1 MAELHPPTLA
11 SPPATSAVV
20 AESRSYAE
28 WGAVFAGAIGAL
40 ALSFLLLTF
49 GSAVGL
55 SIISPWSQAGA
66 SSTTLG
72 IMTGLWFMVVE
83 IASFAAGG
91 YLAGRMRSKRGD
103 AVAEEGEFRD
113 GAHGFLAWALAVVL
127 GAILA
132 STTAASVAKS
142 GIEAGGNVVASTI
155 GAAGAAATQATA
167 SLPTEYY
174 VDMLFRMN
182 DPSSG
187 QQADRL
193 AEVGRILASG
203 IAKGEVSTD
212 DRAYLTKVVVAQTG
226 LSPQEAEKRVNEV
239 LTQARNAATALA
251 DKAREAANKA
261 RKVAAVA
268 GFITAATLLVSALV
282 AWWAAGVGGRHRETN
297 TIPAALFRSS
307 LRSSP

>member
-1 MAELHPPTLA
+1 MAELSSSTLA
-11 SPPATSAVV
+11 APPATSAVV
-20 AESRSYAE
+20 AESRSSVE
-28 WGAVFAGAIGAL
+28 WGAAFAGAIGAL

-55 SIISPWSQAGA
+55 SIISPWTQAGA

-91 YLAGRMRSKRGD
+91 YLAGRLRAKRGD
-103 AVAEEGEFRD
+103 VVADEVEFRD

-174 VDMLFRMN
+174 VDMLFRSN
-182 DPSSG
+182 DPSSD

-193 AEVGRILASG
+193 AEVGRIVASG
-203 IAKGEVSTD
+203 IAKGEVSTE

-226 LSPQEAEKRVNEV
+226 VSPQEAEQRVNEV
-239 LTQARNAATALA
+239 QTQARNAATAMA
-251 DKAREAANKA
+251 DKAREAANTA